1 MYVKLI
7 MDLME
12 MYFFIFDCS
21 EKNVLFLIFL
31 KLRGRFTHGTVRAN
45 VFFSDNANVF
55 LKRKE

>member
-12 MYFFIFDCS
+12 LYFLSLIFS
-21 EKNVLFLIFL
+21 EKNVLFLFFL